1 MPPLRAGDPRRHS
14 QQCCYDDV
22 GELVFRKGGG
32 SADYFSVNTEKF
44 TYFDSFLTHFE
55 DDLEPFLY
63 CCKGNQTNEPSFCDN
78 YFNYRP
84 SDNCSSFS
92 PPVPG
97 NFMTSLSFIHTF
109 FLSACIYGDP
119 HIVSLDGY
127 KYTFNGKGEFTLIET
142 TDNSFALQGRM
153 IEATDANGS
162 LIAATVFSA
171 TVAQQEHSDLI
182 QFQLGPERE
191 GIVTLVNGE
200 QLDIGDLPEVALSN
214 VSILNL
220 GNDTY
225 GARFSSGAYVE
236 VKEEHGIISVLL
248 VSLPTS
254 FEGSTKG
261 LMGPYN
267 RNTSDDLL
275 PKGGSQPLPL
285 DSTIENIHWQFGI
298 TCM

>member
-1 MPPLRAGDPRRHS
+1 
-14 QQCCYDDV
+14 
-22 GELVFRKGGG
+22 
-32 SADYFSVNTEKF
+32 
-44 TYFDSFLTHFE
+44 
-55 DDLEPFLY
+55 
-63 CCKGNQTNEPSFCDN
+63 
-78 YFNYRP
+78 
-84 SDNCSSFS
+84 
-92 PPVPG
+92 
-97 NFMTSLSFIHTF
+97 
-109 FLSACIYGDP
+109 
-119 HIVSLDGY
+119 
-127 KYTFNGKGEFTLIET
+127 
-142 TDNSFALQGRM
+142 M

-162 LIAATVFSA
+162 LIGATVFSA

-254 FEGSTKG
+254 FEDSTKG